1 MGRKDDAGSLW
12 RRPALINSAGV
23 PFSGAYVD
31 SIGAP
36 TADLRSTIA
45 AEARA
50 KIVYERL
57 INFTENP
64 A

>member
-1 MGRKDDAGSLW
+1 MTQVLFGGG
-12 RRPALINSAGV
+12 PALINSAGV

-31 SIGAP
+31 STGAP